1 MVVGICLTIVGAL
14 MGFVGVCV
22 SPFLRSR
29 TREPQLLLYVYACA
43 FLAAGLVLL
52 MHWFAVCGAAGLRR

>member
-14 MGFVGVCV
+14 MGCVGVCV
-22 SPFLRSR
+22 SFLRNR
-29 TREPQLLLYVYACA
+29 TREPQWLLYVYACA

-52 MHWFAVCGAAGLRR
+52 MHWFAVCGAAGLQL

>member
-14 MGFVGVCV
+14 IGCVGVCV
-22 SPFLRSR
+22 SPFLRNR
-29 TREPQLLLYVYACA
+29 TREPQWLLYVYACV

-52 MHWFAVCGAAGLRR
+52 MQWFAVCGATGLRL